1 MGGKSRANN
10 NAMLQFEMQQAA
22 EAKQKEAERKARLE
36 SGAQQ
41 INQMFADANFG
52 DEFYNR
58 YRDAEL
64 ANAMDQLGSQYDK
77 SVTKARTDLSRAGLG
92 RSSYANRA
100 KADLAAQKDF
110 QETGFR
116 TQADQDVA
124 QLRSGIQGQQQAAL
138 NQLYATEDP
147 GVAAESAAGAIR
159 SSAAATPNLAPLGE
173 LFRPLVI
180 GSISAGQ
187 NLLDNYFTNTGI
199 GTAGTPR
206 RNVLTNTG
214 DTAA

>member
-10 NAMLQFEMQQAA
+10 NAMLEFEKQQAA

-36 SGAQQ
+36 AGTQQ

-64 ANAMDQLGSQYDK
+64 ANAMDQLNAQYDK

-92 RSSYANRA
+92 RSSYANKA
-100 KADLAAQKDF
+100 KADLQAQKDF

-138 NQLYATEDP
+138 NQLFATEDP
-147 GVAAESAAGAIR
+147 GVAAESAAGAIK

-173 LFRPLVI
+173 LFKPLVI

-199 GTAGTPR
+199 GTGGTTR